1 MGIYAI
7 AFTEK
12 GMELGQHLASATD
25 GEIKLHRCQD
35 GELIKWT
42 GEHFIPGG
50 AIVFIGAVGIA
61 VRAVAPFLKQKSTDP
76 SVVVID
82 EACRFVVPILS
93 GHMGGANALAKGLAD
108 FLGAT
113 AVITTATDV
122 SNVFTVDTWATSI
135 GLKIANPDK
144 IKHVSS
150 KLLNTGSATFS
161 SIYPVSGELPQGLKQ
176 LPDGAD
182 CDFSISYLS
191 GIPENTLHLVLPV
204 LTLGIGCKKNTPFE
218 AIERAFTE
226 FMNTCGCHK
235 LAVCQV
241 CSIDLKSSEPGILE
255 FCSAHNFPVNFF
267 SAYQLSQAI
276 GDFSSSAFVEE
287 STGVDN
293 VCERAAA
300 LGSSGTLLVRKSV
313 FDGITM
319 ALAVREPKPEVADPN
334 E

>member
-7 AFTEK
+7 AFTDK
-12 GMELGQHLASATD
+12 GMELGQRLAAATD
-25 GEIKLHRCQD
+25 GEIKLHRCQE
-35 GELIKWT
+35 GELINWT
-42 GEHFIPGG
+42 GEHFISGG

-61 VRAVAPFLKQKSTDP
+61 VRAVAPFLMQKSSDP
-76 SVVVID
+76 AVVVID
-82 EACRFVVPILS
+82 EACRFIVPILS
-93 GHMGGANALAKGLAD
+93 GHMGGGNALAKGLAD

-113 AVITTATDV
+113 AVITTATDA
-122 SNVFTVDTWATSI
+122 SNVFAVDTWASSI

-144 IKHVSS
+144 IKNVSS

-161 SIYPVSGELPQGLKQ
+161 SIFPISGELPQGLKQ
-176 LPDGAD
+176 VPDGSE

-191 GIPENTLHLVLPV
+191 SVPENCLHLVLPV
-204 LTLGIGCKKNTPFE
+204 LALGIGCKKDTPFE

-241 CSIDLKSSEPGILE
+241 CSIDLKSNEPGLLE
-255 FCSAHNFPVNFF
+255 FCSAHNFPVKFF

-276 GDFSSSAFVEE
+276 GDFSCSSFVEGT
-287 STGVDN
+287 TGVDN
-293 VCERAAA
+293 VCERAAV
-300 LGSSGTLLVRKSV
+300 LGCFGTLLVRKTV
-313 FDGITM
+313 LNGITM
-319 ALAVREPKPEVADPN
+319 ALAVREPKPEVTEPN